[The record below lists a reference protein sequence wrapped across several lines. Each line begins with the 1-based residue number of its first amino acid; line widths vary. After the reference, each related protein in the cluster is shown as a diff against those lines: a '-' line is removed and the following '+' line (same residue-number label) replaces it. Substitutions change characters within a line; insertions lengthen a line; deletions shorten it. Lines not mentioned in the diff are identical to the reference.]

1 MDKFSSDKLRSLRE
15 HRKLTQEVLAE
26 LCEVDATTISGWEK
40 GKWEPSL
47 QNALSLAR
55 ALHVFVETLC
65 DIKSIDY
72 RQITTNKILNDIQ
85 DLTENEQQYIL
96 DMISGL
102 KKLRTNKT

>member
-15 HRKLTQEVLAE
+15 HQKLTQETLAE

-55 ALHVFVETLC
+55 ALHVSVETLC
-65 DIKSIDY
+65 DVKSIDY
-72 RQITTNKILNDIQ
+72 QKITINQILSSVQGFTDS
-85 DLTENEQQYIL
+85 EQQYIL
-96 DMISGL
+96 EMVNGL
-102 KKLRTNKT
+102 KQLRDN

>member
-47 QNALSLAR
+47 QNAISLAELCTYLSR
-55 ALHVFVETLC
+55 PYVILKALTIV
-65 DIKSIDY
+65 KSQPT
-72 RQITTNKILNDIQ
+72 RFLMTFKISRRMNNSIYLI
-85 DLTENEQQYIL
+85 
-96 DMISGL
+96 
-102 KKLRTNKT
+102 

>member
-15 HRKLTQEVLAE
+15 HQKLTQETLAE

-55 ALHVFVETLC
+55 ALHVSVQE
-65 DIKSIDY
+65 
-72 RQITTNKILNDIQ
+72 
-85 DLTENEQQYIL
+85 LTDKEQQYIL
-96 DMISGL
+96 EMVNGL
-102 KKLRTNKT
+102 KQLRHN

>member
-15 HRKLTQEVLAE
+15 HRKLTQEALAE

-55 ALHVFVETLC
+55 ALHVSVETLC

-72 RQITTNKILNDIQ
+72 TTSKKQRHLA
-85 DLTENEQQYIL
+85 E
-96 DMISGL
+96 ISSQSWR
-102 KKLRTNKT
+102 KPATSTV